1 MLECRNLSLR
11 LNEQIIIS
19 RLNFRISSGEKI
31 LLKGPSGSGKTSILH
46 LIMGFIP
53 PTDGELI
60 WKLADYNKLNISTIR
75 RDIAWVPQN
84 FSHLGSDSALTHID
98 NIFNYQ
104 INKASRPSLNYIRS
118 IAELLD
124 LTPEHLKK
132 KFSQLSGGEA
142 QRIAILTAILLNRE
156 LTLMDEPTSALDYR
170 TADKAMN
177 LIINSTKA
185 LICISHSSD
194 FDKYFNRIINL
205 SKHDEL

>member
-11 LNEQIIIS
+11 LNEQTIIS

-31 LLKGPSGSGKTSILH
+31 LLKGPSGSGKTSIFH

>member
-11 LNEQIIIS
+11 LNEQTIIS

-104 INKASRPSLNYIRS
+104 INKASRPSLTYIRS

>member
-11 LNEQIIIS
+11 LNEQTIIS

-53 PTDGELI
+53 PIDGELI

>member
-1 MLECRNLSLR
+1 MLESRNLSLR
-11 LNEQIIIS
+11 LNEQTIIS

>member
-11 LNEQIIIS
+11 LNEQTIIS

-53 PTDGELI
+53 PADGELI

>member
-11 LNEQIIIS
+11 LNEQTIIS

-31 LLKGPSGSGKTSILH
+31 LLKGPSGSGKTSIFN

>member
-11 LNEQIIIS
+11 LNEQTIIS

-53 PTDGELI
+53 PNDGELI

>member
-11 LNEQIIIS
+11 LNEQTIIS

-84 FSHLGSDSALTHID
+84 FTHLGSDSALTHID

>member
-11 LNEQIIIS
+11 LNEQTIIS

-46 LIMGFIP
+46 LLKGFIP

-170 TADKAMN
+170 TADKAMS

>member
-11 LNEQIIIS
+11 LNEQTIIS

-31 LLKGPSGSGKTSILH
+31 LLQGPSGSGKTSILH

>member
-11 LNEQIIIS
+11 LNEQTIIS

>member
-11 LNEQIIIS
+11 LNEQTIIS

-31 LLKGPSGSGKTSILH
+31 LLKGPSGSGKTSILN

-124 LTPEHLKK
+124 LTAEHLKK

>member
-1 MLECRNLSLR
+1 MP
-11 LNEQIIIS
+11 IS
-19 RLNFRISSGEKI
+19 IYRKI
-31 LLKGPSGSGKTSILH
+31 KT
-46 LIMGFIP
+46 
-53 PTDGELI
+53 
-60 WKLADYNKLNISTIR
+60 LAE
-75 RDIAWVPQN
+75 VG
-84 FSHLGSDSALTHID
+84 LG
-98 NIFNYQ
+98 
-104 INKASRPSLNYIRS
+104 YIRLGQS
-118 IAELLD
+118 S
-124 LTPEHLKK
+124 TT
-132 KFSQLSGGEA
+132 LSGGEA

>member
-1 MLECRNLSLR
+1 MLECRNFSLR
-11 LNEQIIIS
+11 LNEQTIIS

-124 LTPEHLKK
+124 LTPEHLNK

>member
-11 LNEQIIIS
+11 LNEQTIIS

-98 NIFNYQ
+98 NVFNYQ

>member
-1 MLECRNLSLR
+1 M
-11 LNEQIIIS
+11 
-19 RLNFRISSGEKI
+19 
-31 LLKGPSGSGKTSILH
+31 
-46 LIMGFIP
+46 
-53 PTDGELI
+53 
-60 WKLADYNKLNISTIR
+60 
-75 RDIAWVPQN
+75 PQN

>member
-11 LNEQIIIS
+11 LNEQTIIS

-84 FSHLGSDSALTHID
+84 FSHLGSDSALSHID

>member
-11 LNEQIIIS
+11 LNEQTIIS

-31 LLKGPSGSGKTSILH
+31 LLKGPSGSGKSSILH

-60 WKLADYNKLNISTIR
+60 WKLADYNQLNISTIR

>member
-11 LNEQIIIS
+11 LNEQTIIS

-31 LLKGPSGSGKTSILH
+31 LLKGPSGSGKTSIFN

-104 INKASRPSLNYIRS
+104 INKASRPDLNYIRS

>member
-11 LNEQIIIS
+11 LNEQTIIS

-132 KFSQLSGGEA
+132 KFSHLSGGEA

>member
-11 LNEQIIIS
+11 LNEQTIIS

-60 WKLADYNKLNISTIR
+60 WKLADYNQLNISTIR

-104 INKASRPSLNYIRS
+104 INKASRPDLNYIRS

>member
-11 LNEQIIIS
+11 LNEQTIIS
-19 RLNFRISSGEKI
+19 RLNFRISTGEKI

-104 INKASRPSLNYIRS
+104 INKALRPDLNYISS

>member
-11 LNEQIIIS
+11 LNEQTIIS

-46 LIMGFIP
+46 LIIGFIP

>member
-11 LNEQIIIS
+11 LNEQTIIS

-104 INKASRPSLNYIRS
+104 INKASRPDLNYIRS

-156 LTLMDEPTSALDYR
+156 LTLMDEPTSALDYH

>member
-11 LNEQIIIS
+11 LNEQTIIS

-170 TADKAMN
+170 TADKAMS

>member
-11 LNEQIIIS
+11 LNEQTIIS

-194 FDKYFNRIINL
+194 FDKYINRIINL

>member
-11 LNEQIIIS
+11 LNEQTIIS

-31 LLKGPSGSGKTSILH
+31 LLKGPSGSGKTSIFN

-170 TADKAMN
+170 TADKAMS

>member
-11 LNEQIIIS
+11 LNEQTIIS

-156 LTLMDEPTSALDYR
+156 LTLMDEPTSALDYC

>member
-11 LNEQIIIS
+11 LNEQTIIS
-19 RLNFRISSGEKI
+19 RLNFRISTGEKI

-53 PTDGELI
+53 PADGELI

>member
-1 MLECRNLSLR
+1 MIECRNLSLR
-11 LNEQIIIS
+11 LNEQTIIS

-53 PTDGELI
+53 PTDEELI

>member
-11 LNEQIIIS
+11 LNEQTIIS

-31 LLKGPSGSGKTSILH
+31 LLKGPSGSGKSSILH

>member
-11 LNEQIIIS
+11 LNEQTIIS

-170 TADKAMN
+170 TAYKAMS

>member
-11 LNEQIIIS
+11 LNEQTIIS

-60 WKLADYNKLNISTIR
+60 WKLADYNQLNISTIR

-170 TADKAMN
+170 TADKAMS

>member
-11 LNEQIIIS
+11 LNEQTIIS

-118 IAELLD
+118 IAELLE
-124 LTPEHLKK
+124 LTPEDLKK

>member
-11 LNEQIIIS
+11 LNEQTIIS

-98 NIFNYQ
+98 NIFNYP

>member
-11 LNEQIIIS
+11 LNEQTIIS

-31 LLKGPSGSGKTSILH
+31 LLKGPSGSGKSSILH

-104 INKASRPSLNYIRS
+104 INKASRPDLNYIRS

-170 TADKAMN
+170 TADKAMS

>member
-11 LNEQIIIS
+11 LNEQTIIS

-84 FSHLGSDSALTHID
+84 FTHLGSDSALTHID

-170 TADKAMN
+170 TADKDMN

>member
-11 LNEQIIIS
+11 LNEQTIIS

-60 WKLADYNKLNISTIR
+60 WKLADYNQLNISTIR

>member
-11 LNEQIIIS
+11 LNEQTIIS

-75 RDIAWVPQN
+75 HDIAWVPQN
-84 FSHLGSDSALTHID
+84 FSHLGSDSALIHID

-170 TADKAMN
+170 TADKAMS

>member
-1 MLECRNLSLR
+1 MLECRNSSLR
-11 LNEQIIIS
+11 LNEQTIIS

-124 LTPEHLKK
+124 LTHEHLKK